1 MLQPAVAAALLPCCC
16 FCCSVAAALRLL
28 LLLLQLLGPSAFR
41 ALRQVTNELL
51 TVGEPSEPSLQIAG
65 GAALKETEV
74 DKQLT
79 ARRAA
84 QEGFIELSF
93 PTIAGA
99 LVRSVTNVCS
109 QGREG
114 S

>member
-1 MLQPAVAAALLPCCC
+1 MDCP
-16 FCCSVAAALRLL
+16 
-28 LLLLQLLGPSAFR
+28 
-41 ALRQVTNELL
+41 
-51 TVGEPSEPSLQIAG
+51 EPREPWLQIAG

-93 PTIAGA
+93 PTIAGT
-99 LVRSVTNVCS
+99 LTPSVSLNHRKHTS
-109 QGREG
+109 GEG
-114 S
+114 Q